1 MPYKIFKKSFYIAIV
16 FILIGFA
23 KYSSANDLLPYDII
37 ISNGR
42 VVDGSGNPWFLADIG
57 IKDDRIDKIGN
68 LDEENADQIINA
80 DGLVVTPG
88 FIDPHTHAL
97 RGIFD
102 VPGAESALL
111 QGVTTLTEGNDGA
124 SPFPIDRHYRAITD
138 KKISPNWSTFVGHG
152 TLRQMVMGT
161 EDRKPSRA
169 EMTKM
174 KNLIREAMEDGALGM
189 STGLFYVPGSYALTE
204 EIIELSKVVAE
215 YGGIYISH
223 IREETSGIIESV
235 EETIRIGRESGI
247 PVQITHHKVMG
258 VDNWG
263 LSIES
268 LSLVDAARNQGV
280 DVTLDQYPYTA
291 SQTGLKALIPQW
303 AQEGGNERMLQ
314 RIKSSETRKIIKNE
328 VIKKILYGRGGG
340 NPKNIFISR
349 NSWNPSMTG
358 KNLAEITI
366 EMGMSPSAE
375 NAAETVFM
383 ILEKG
388 SVTAVYHAIS
398 PDDVDRIMQHPAT
411 AIGSDG
417 PVGIF
422 GEGTPHPRQYGSFA
436 RVLGYYVRERGIL
449 KLEQAV
455 RKMSSQSAKRLG
467 IHDRGLIAE
476 GYYADIAVFDPNQII
491 DKATFENPHQYSV
504 GMKFVIVNGI
514 TVVEEGKHN
523 GNRPGKVIYGPG
535 KKDLID

>member
-57 IKDDRIDKIGN
+57 IKDDRIVKIGN

-268 LSLVDAARNQGV
+268 LSLVDEARNQGV

-535 KKDLID
+535 KKDLIH

>member
-57 IKDDRIDKIGN
+57 IKDDRIVKIGN

-80 DGLVVTPG
+80 NGLVVTPG

-174 KNLIREAMEDGALGM
+174 KNLIRKAMEDGALGM

-535 KKDLID
+535 KKDLIH

>member
-16 FILIGFA
+16 FVLIGCA

-57 IKDDRIDKIGN
+57 IKDDRIVKIGN

-535 KKDLID
+535 KKDLIH

>member
-57 IKDDRIDKIGN
+57 IKDDRIVKIGN

-535 KKDLID
+535 KKDLIH

>member
-1 MPYKIFKKSFYIAIV
+1 MLYKIFKKSFYIVIV

-23 KYSSANDLLPYDII
+23 KYSSANDSLPYDII

-57 IKDDRIDKIGN
+57 IKDDRIVKIGN

-80 DGLVVTPG
+80 NGLVVTPG

-235 EETIRIGRESGI
+235 EETIRIGRESDI

-388 SVTAVYHAIS
+388 SVTAVYHAIN

-535 KKDLID
+535 KKDLIH

>member
-23 KYSSANDLLPYDII
+23 KYSSANDLLSYDII

-57 IKDDRIDKIGN
+57 IKDDRIVKIGN

-535 KKDLID
+535 KKDLIH

>member
-16 FILIGFA
+16 FVLIGFA

-57 IKDDRIDKIGN
+57 IKDDRIVKIGN

-535 KKDLID
+535 KKDLIH

>member
-16 FILIGFA
+16 FVLIGFA

-57 IKDDRIDKIGN
+57 IKDDRIVKIGN

-80 DGLVVTPG
+80 NGLVVTPG

-388 SVTAVYHAIS
+388 SVTAVYHAIN

-535 KKDLID
+535 KKDLIH

>member
-1 MPYKIFKKSFYIAIV
+1 MPYKIFKKSFYIVIV

-23 KYSSANDLLPYDII
+23 KYSSANDSLPYDII

-57 IKDDRIDKIGN
+57 IKDDRIVKIGN

-80 DGLVVTPG
+80 NGLVVTPG

-235 EETIRIGRESGI
+235 EETIRIGRESDI

-349 NSWNPSMTG
+349 NFWNPSMTG

-388 SVTAVYHAIS
+388 SVTAVYHAIN

-535 KKDLID
+535 KKDLIH

>member
-16 FILIGFA
+16 FVLIGFA

-57 IKDDRIDKIGN
+57 IKDDRIVKIGN

-80 DGLVVTPG
+80 NGLVVTPG

>member
-57 IKDDRIDKIGN
+57 IKDDRIVKIGN

-80 DGLVVTPG
+80 NGLVVTPG

-235 EETIRIGRESGI
+235 EETIRIGRESDI

-375 NAAETVFM
+375 NAAETVFI

-388 SVTAVYHAIS
+388 SVTAVYHAIN

-491 DKATFENPHQYSV
+491 DKAGFENPHQYSV

-535 KKDLID
+535 KKDLIH

>member
-57 IKDDRIDKIGN
+57 IKDDRILKMVT
-68 LDEENADQIINA
+68 LDEEHAAQRITA

-161 EDRKPSRA
+161 DDRKPSRA

-388 SVTAVYHAIS
+388 SVTAVYHAIN

>member
-1 MPYKIFKKSFYIAIV
+1 MMYFKIFKNLFYISSLV
-16 FILIGFA
+16 LFIGFDNDI
-23 KYSSANDLLPYDII
+23 SANDLTHYDILI
-37 ISNGR
+37 TNGR
-42 VVDGSGNPWFLADIG
+42 VIDGTGNPWFYADIAL
-57 IKDDRIDKIGN
+57 KDDRIVEIGN
-68 LDEENADQIINA
+68 LSKENAERIIDA
-80 DGLVVTPG
+80 DGLVVAPG

-102 VPGAESALL
+102 VPRAESALL
-111 QGVTTLTEGNDGA
+111 QGVTTLTEGNDGS
-124 SPFPIDRHYRAITD
+124 SPFPIDHHFEAISD
-138 KKISPNWSTFVGHG
+138 KKISPNWGTFVGHG

-161 EDRKPSRA
+161 EDRNPTRS
-169 EMTKM
+169 EITQM
-174 KNLIREAMEDGALGM
+174 KKLIREAMEDGALGM
-189 STGLFYVPGSYALTE
+189 STGLFYVPGSYASSE

-223 IREETSGIIESV
+223 IREETSEIIQSV
-235 EETIRIGRESGI
+235 KETIHIGQESDI
-247 PVQITHHKVMG
+247 PVQITHHKIIG
-258 VDNWG
+258 EENWG
-263 LSIES
+263 LSVET
-268 LSLVDAARNQGV
+268 LRLVNTARNEGI
-280 DVTLDQYPYTA
+280 DVTIDQYPYTA

-303 AQEGGNERMLQ
+303 AQESGKERMLQ
-314 RIKSSETRKIIKNE
+314 RIRSPETREIIKNE

-340 NPKNIFISR
+340 DPKNIFIAR
-349 NSWNPSMTG
+349 NSWDPSMTG

-366 EMGMSPSAE
+366 EMGMKPTAE
-375 NAAETVFM
+375 NAAETVFT

-388 SVTAVYHAIS
+388 SVTAVYHAIN

-422 GEGTPHPRQYGSFA
+422 DEGTPHPRQYGTFA

-476 GYYADIAVFDPNQII
+476 GYYADIAIFDSNKII

-514 TVVEEGKHN
+514 IVVEEGEHN
-523 GNRPGKVIYGPG
+523 GNRPGKIIYGPG
-535 KKDLID
+535 KGN

>member
-1 MPYKIFKKSFYIAIV
+1 MPYKIIKKSFYIAIV
-16 FILIGFA
+16 FVLIGFA

-57 IKDDRIDKIGN
+57 IKDDRIVKIGN

-80 DGLVVTPG
+80 NGLVVTPG